1 MKKDI
6 CIKCGE
12 SKIPVRVPE
21 ENLLYF
27 IGPKKVK
34 TVTNEREYLRKC
46 LKSPIAS
53 APLIEQVQP
62 GMKVAILIDDLTR
75 PTPQNRIL
83 PVLLNEL
90 NQAGVKNKDILVMIA
105 LGTHR
110 YMTES
115 EITERVGKEVAKRV
129 EIVNHEWKD
138 KDNFVNLGTTEIGTP
153 VVVNKKVCEVDYII
167 GVGSIV
173 PHEQA
178 GYSGGAKI
186 VQPGICSWETT
197 GHTHMMAVREN
208 YLGIAG
214 KETNSVRAEIEKVA
228 QKVGLSF
235 IVNVVIDN
243 EKKLVAAVAGDF
255 VQAQREGIKYSREI
269 YERPIPAQSDVVVL
283 SAYPAE
289 IDYWQGLKA
298 LSYAIHGVKKGGTT
312 ILMAP
317 FPDGIS
323 PVHSELEKYGN
334 KSYDEIE
341 KLYKKGELRDKVCA
355 AALFLHALALERTK
369 VICVSEGM
377 SIPQK
382 KKLNFQHADSV
393 NEALRMALARHG
405 RKATVGII
413 DYGGDVLPTVGKN
426 DKERGSC
433 D

>member
-1 MKKDI
+1 MEKDI
-6 CIKCGE
+6 CITCGE
-12 SKIPVRVPE
+12 AKISIRVPE
-21 ENLLYF
+21 ENLLYS

-34 TVTNEREYLRKC
+34 TVANETEYLTKC
-46 LKSPIAS
+46 LRSPIAS
-53 APLIEQVQP
+53 APLVEQLRG

-75 PTPQNRIL
+75 PTPQDRIL
-83 PVLLNEL
+83 PVLLDEL
-90 NQAGVKNKDILVMIA
+90 NQAGVRNKDVFVMIA

-115 EITERVGKEVAKRV
+115 EITRRVGEEVAKKV
-129 EIVNHEWKD
+129 EVVNHEWKD
-138 KDNFVNLGTTEIGTP
+138 KDNFINLGTTDTGTP

-197 GHTHMMAVREN
+197 GHTHMMAVEED

-228 QKVGLSF
+228 KKVGLSF
-235 IVNVVIDN
+235 IVNVVVDDQ
-243 EKKLVAAVAGDF
+243 KKLVAAVAGDF
-255 VQAQREGIKYSREI
+255 VRAQRAGIKYSREV
-269 YERPIPAQSDVVVL
+269 YERAIPAQSDVVVL
-283 SAYPAE
+283 NAYPAE

-298 LSYAIHGVKKGGTT
+298 LAYAIHGVKKGGTI

-323 PVHSELEKYGN
+323 PVHGELEEYGN
-334 KSYDEIE
+334 KSYREIE
-341 KLYKKGELRDKVCA
+341 QLCKKGELRDKVCA
-355 AALFLHALALERTK
+355 AALFLHALILGRSK
-369 VICVSEGM
+369 VVCVSKGM
-377 SIPQK
+377 SIVQK
-382 KKLNFQHADSV
+382 KKLNLQHADSLD
-393 NEALRMALARHG
+393 EALEMALEVHG

-413 DYGGDVLPTVGKN
+413 DYGGDVLPVVVKN
-426 DKERGSC
+426 DSFSV
-433 D
+433 